1 MRTLRT
7 YSSLPLLGGMAVA
20 VACSDYGSGTNY
32 GGGGSASLRIV
43 QTAADPTA
51 VQVRWK
57 GQSIGTSLAPGSI
70 SALLSVSSGTAALE
84 LNPTGGGTAS
94 SRTLT
99 LSDGERYTLIAQDS
113 SGVVVP
119 QLLSDT
125 NAIVAA
131 GKSKLRVIHSATQ
144 APAVD
149 IWRTQPDFQTLIRVM
164 FPFAYQASSPYLES
178 DPGNW
183 SIVVTPEGQNDTL
196 YSSGPI
202 NVGVGKLVTVVIID
216 SSAAGGINAVIIPD
230 N

>member
-1 MRTLRT
+1 MRKKYQV
-7 YSSLPLLGGMAVA
+7 YSVLALVAGIGVSL
-20 VACSDYGSGTNY
+20 ACSDYGSPTY
-32 GGGGSASLRIV
+32 GGGNALLRIV
-43 QTAADPTA
+43 QSAASPAA
-51 VQVRWK
+51 VQIRWK
-57 GQSIGTSLAPGSI
+57 GQPIGTSLAPGGV
-70 SALLSVSSGTAALE
+70 SALLNIAPGTALLE

-99 LSDGERYTLIAQDS
+99 LTDGGRYTIITQDS

-144 APAVD
+144 APAID
-149 IWRTQPDFQTLIRVM
+149 IWRTQPDFPDLIRVM
-164 FPFAYQASSPYLES
+164 FPFAYQAASPYLES
-178 DPGNW
+178 DPGDW
-183 SIVVTPEGQNDTL
+183 SVVVTPEGQTDTL

-202 NVGVGKLVTVVIID
+202 TVPVGKLVTVVIID
-216 SSAAGGINAVIIPD
+216 SSAAGGVKGVVIHD